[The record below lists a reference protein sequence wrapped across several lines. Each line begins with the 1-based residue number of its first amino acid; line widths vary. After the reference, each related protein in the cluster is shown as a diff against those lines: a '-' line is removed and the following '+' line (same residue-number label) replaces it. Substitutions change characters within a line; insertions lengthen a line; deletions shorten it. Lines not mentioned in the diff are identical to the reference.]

1 MTTEDDGPAETRAA
15 RRQRERELERSRR
28 SPRRGRDESASEPA
42 FGSRAARRQHA
53 SGLGTHHTRTTLR
66 EHREGRR
73 ATRRRRALVAGGAA
87 AALVT
92 SVGLGVAMH
101 LDDNISRVDIGHG
114 STQRPDD
121 VDGALNILVI
131 GSDTREGLGTT
142 EYGVGT
148 AEGGPRSDTNLLV
161 HISADRK
168 STYVVSIPRDSMTKA
183 PTDCADPTSTVANG
197 EVRRWNDN
205 FNQGGPACTVK
216 TLEGLTGIYV
226 DHVAVIDF
234 GGFQSMV
241 DGLGGVEVCL
251 PEAVHDE
258 DAQISLEAGRQ
269 RLQGKEALGYVRM
282 RKTLGDGSDL
292 QRIKRQQAFMSSMAQ
307 EATKTSL
314 LLRPDRL
321 YKFLDAA
328 TKSMTADDDLG
339 LRRMM
344 SIASSLKG
352 IGTDKIVFVT
362 VPTEAYP
369 ADVNRVQWREEA
381 ADELWTAVRNDT
393 PLPGQEPKKKV
404 KQRALTVAPSDIAVS
419 VVNDTGTSG
428 LASQE
433 VAALQVQGFT
443 ATVADVAP
451 TSATKGV
458 IVRHAQ
464 GDTEAARTVAAAY
477 PGAKLVV
484 DEGLTTGTVQVV
496 LGSGADTAREVPNR
510 EGSEPLPTATVTAPP
525 APTAV
530 ESRTADEDICG

>member
-1 MTTEDDGPAETRAA
+1 MSTEGDGRDETRAA
-15 RRQRERELERSRR
+15 RRERERRPSRR
-28 SPRRGRDESASEPA
+28 DPVKPERPQPSFSSRSDRRAHEAGRGE
-42 FGSRAARRQHA
+42 
-53 SGLGTHHTRTTLR
+53 HHTRGSR
-66 EHREGRR
+66 RRQRDERR
-73 ATRRRRALVAGGAA
+73 ASFRRKAAIAGGVVV
-87 AALVT
+87 ALT
-92 SVGLGVAMH
+92 ASIGIGVALH
-101 LDDNISRVDIGHG
+101 LDDNISRVDIAAG

-131 GSDTREGLGTT
+131 GSDTREGLGTK

-234 GGFQSMV
+234 SGFQSMV

-251 PEAVHDE
+251 PEAVEDE

-269 RLQGKEALGYVRM
+269 RLTGKEALGYVRM

-292 QRIKRQQAFMSSMAQ
+292 QRIKRQQAFMASMAQ

-339 LRRMM
+339 LTKMM

-352 IGTDKIVFVT
+352 LGTDEIVFVT
-362 VPTEAYP
+362 VPTEPYA

-381 ADELWTAVRNDT
+381 ADELWAAVRDDSD
-393 PLPGQEPKKKV
+393 LPGAEPKKKV
-404 KQRALTVAPSDIAVS
+404 KERALTVAPSDITVS
-419 VVNDTGTSG
+419 VVNDTAATGLGT
-428 LASQE
+428 QE
-433 VAALQVQGFT
+433 AEALQVQGFT
-443 ATVADVAP
+443 ASVADVAP
-451 TSATKGV
+451 TSDAKGV
-458 IVRHAQ
+458 VVRHAK
-464 GDTEAARTVAAAY
+464 GDTESARTVAAAY

-484 DEGLTTGTVQVV
+484 DRTLTTGNVQVV
-496 LGSGADTAREVPNR
+496 LGMGAETASEVPNR
-510 EGSEPLPTATVTAPP
+510 EGDEPLPSATVTAPP